1 MRWDGWPILG
11 QVFGNLSDLQD
22 LGSECF
28 MRCVCVC
35 VCVCVWVCLFVY
47 VCIMYT
53 YREASPLTLL
63 IYIMCLCGVL
73 DQNCPGVET
82 HM

>member
-35 VCVCVWVCLFVY
+35 VCVCVRVGVFVCVCVYYVHIQRSFSSHIVNLYNVFVWG
-47 VCIMYT
+47 
-53 YREASPLTLL
+53 P
-63 IYIMCLCGVL
+63 
-73 DQNCPGVET
+73 
-82 HM
+82 